1 MKIVI
6 QTQFMENYAWNEDG
20 SIGTGADAY
29 WKYKGGDTYIVDATV
44 EQAQESTFWSN
55 LEAHIEYSNDMS
67 QEYILG
73 MEVIDECDFKLEDHI
88 QEWETPIYLTVQGNG
103 FVATKTTQND
113 VDGYM
118 RFRSE
123 IKTMLETWTVLPENE
138 RDNYTSQFV
147 MEDNSVIPYKQLESY
162 LKAA

>member
-1 MKIVI
+1 
-6 QTQFMENYAWNEDG
+6 MENYAWNEDG
-20 SIGTGADAY
+20 SLGTGTDAY

-44 EQAQESTFWSN
+44 EQAQASTFWSN
-55 LEAHIEYSNDMS
+55 LEAHIEYSNDMA

-88 QEWETPIYLTVQGNG
+88 QEWEAPIYLTAQDDG
-103 FVATKTTQND
+103 FVATKTTENGEF
-113 VDGYM
+113 GYM
-118 RFRSE
+118 RSE
-123 IKTMLETWTVLPENE
+123 IKTKIETWTVLPEND

>member
-20 SIGTGADAY
+20 SLGTGTDAY

-44 EQAQESTFWSN
+44 EQAQASTFWSN
-55 LEAHIEYSNDMS
+55 LEAHIEYSNDMA

-88 QEWETPIYLTVQGNG
+88 QEWEAPIYLTAQDDG
-103 FVATKTTQND
+103 FVATKTTENGEF
-113 VDGYM
+113 GYM
-118 RFRSE
+118 RSE
-123 IKTMLETWTVLPENE
+123 IKTKIETWTVLPEND
-138 RDNYTSQFV
+138 RDNYTSQLV

>member
-20 SIGTGADAY
+20 SLGTGADAY

-44 EQAQESTFWSN
+44 EQAQASTFWSN
-55 LEAHIEYSNDMS
+55 LEAHIEYSNDMA

-88 QEWETPIYLTVQGNG
+88 QEWEAPIYLTAQDDG
-103 FVATKTTQND
+103 FVATKTTENGEF
-113 VDGYM
+113 GYM
-118 RFRSE
+118 RSE
-123 IKTMLETWTVLPENE
+123 IKTKIETWTVLPEND
-138 RDNYTSQFV
+138 RDNYTSQFL

>member
-20 SIGTGADAY
+20 SIGTGTDAY

-44 EQAQESTFWSN
+44 EQAQASTFWSN
-55 LEAHIEYSNDMS
+55 LEAHIEYSNDMA

-88 QEWETPIYLTVQGNG
+88 QEWEAPIYLTAQDDG
-103 FVATKTTQND
+103 FVATKTTENGEF
-113 VDGYM
+113 GYM
-118 RFRSE
+118 RSE
-123 IKTMLETWTVLPENE
+123 IKTKIETWTVLPEND

>member
-20 SIGTGADAY
+20 SLGTGADAY

-44 EQAQESTFWSN
+44 EQAQASTFWSN
-55 LEAHIEYSNDMS
+55 LEAHIEYSNDMA

-88 QEWETPIYLTVQGNG
+88 QEWEAPIYLTAQDDG
-103 FVATKTTQND
+103 FVATKTTENGEF
-113 VDGYM
+113 GYM
-118 RFRSE
+118 RSE
-123 IKTMLETWTVLPENE
+123 IKTKIESWTVLPEND

>member
-20 SIGTGADAY
+20 SLGTGADAY

-44 EQAQESTFWSN
+44 EQAQASTFWSN
-55 LEAHIEYSNDMS
+55 LEAHIEYSNDMA

-88 QEWETPIYLTVQGNG
+88 QEWEAPIYLTAQDDG
-103 FVATKTTQND
+103 FVATKTTENGEF
-113 VDGYM
+113 GYM
-118 RFRSE
+118 RSE
-123 IKTMLETWTVLPENE
+123 IKTKIETWTVLPEND

>member
-20 SIGTGADAY
+20 SLGTGTDAY

-44 EQAQESTFWSN
+44 EQAQASTFWSN
-55 LEAHIEYSNDMS
+55 LEAHIEYSNDMA

-88 QEWETPIYLTVQGNG
+88 QEWEAPIYLTAQDDG
-103 FVATKTTQND
+103 FVATKTTENGEF
-113 VDGYM
+113 GYM
-118 RFRSE
+118 RSE
-123 IKTMLETWTVLPENE
+123 IKTKIETWTVLPEND

>member
-20 SIGTGADAY
+20 SLGTGTDAY

-44 EQAQESTFWSN
+44 EQAQASTFWSN
-55 LEAHIEYSNDMS
+55 LEAHIEYSNDMA

-88 QEWETPIYLTVQGNG
+88 QEWEAPIYLTAQDDG
-103 FVATKTTQND
+103 FVATKTTENGEF
-113 VDGYM
+113 GYM
-118 RFRSE
+118 RSE
-123 IKTMLETWTVLPENE
+123 IKTKIETWTVLPEND
-138 RDNYTSQFV
+138 RDNYTSQFL